1 MFKLSLFNSSPAR
14 WIIALLTAAAFLTPW
29 TAFAQSLPGAQG
41 GYTTINAPALP
52 AAPGGGSGPQTT
64 LVIEGLAGINTAPI
78 SSTLRQALLSDWNA
92 SGQPSAVTYFVNP
105 QGIDAIERSLAN
117 GSVDPYLQP
126 YTNSSSAGCSDLAKT
141 KTRNFPLNWNG
152 TSYNSPVGSFTGDLD
167 LQADLSGNAK
177 GVFKYRIK
185 RFGLFGVCAPYWI
198 KFDSFRL
205 QGTATLDGDVS
216 LSGSLSNSQNPWQ
229 WSQQITKL
237 HLNATEFWIGPIYVK
252 IGYNLP
258 ISVGVQTGVTVQANV
273 DFENEG
279 VSTGSFDYTCR
290 SFNNCTGHSNFNAQN
305 LANPQAITS
314 SIQGRAD
321 VQAYVDVALRAY
333 LYSESVAYAQ
343 VGVRPKA
350 FVDLWG
356 YWGNNCGDVDC
367 DESAEAIAA
376 LTASIDWQISINAK
390 ARALGRT
397 WKWDDLWQSNRYHLA
412 FVDFLNSAA
421 LDPMLHGPGT
431 VRVNDLVNYQARMR
445 PCWPYDDA
453 MTYEVVWQD
462 GSVNTFTKAPDEY
475 QDLNHYFPNAGSQ
488 PVTVTALHDAHG
500 RTLNRSTTRDI
511 QVTVFGNTEDPDCS
525 EGGTD
530 TSGGGGSGT
539 SGPTA
544 QMSCSAQVIFGNPG
558 WQMNCSGSGQNGLA
572 PYTYQ
577 WRYKNGSWQTGSSTK
592 SFVCQALNDPISFRV
607 RDSNGLWSSAKTAHC
622 PGGIG

>member
-1 MFKLSLFNSSPAR
+1 MFKLSLFKLVPAR
-14 WIIALLTAAAFLTPW
+14 WTIALLTAAAFLTPW

-41 GYTTINAPALP
+41 GYTTITAPALP
-52 AAPGGGSGPQTT
+52 GPGGGSGPQTT

-105 QGIDAIERSLAN
+105 EGIDAIERSLAN

-126 YTNSSSAGCSDLAKT
+126 YTSSAAGCSDQVKT
-141 KTRNFPLNWNG
+141 KTRNFALNWNG
-152 TSYNSPVGSFTGDLD
+152 TSYTSPVGPFTGDLD
-167 LQADLSGNAK
+167 LQADLSGDAAA
-177 GVFKYRIK
+177 VFKYRVK
-185 RFGLFGVCAPYWI
+185 RFGLFGFCVPYWI
-198 KFDSFRL
+198 KFDSFRIH
-205 QGTATLDGDVS
+205 GTAALDGDVS
-216 LSGSLSNSQNPWQ
+216 LDGSLSNNQNPWE
-229 WSQQITKL
+229 WSREITKL
-237 HLNATEFWIGPIYVK
+237 HLGTNDFWAGPIYIK
-252 IGYNLP
+252 LGYKLP
-258 ISVGVQTGVTVQANV
+258 IRVGVKAGVTVDATV
-273 DFENEG
+273 DFENQG
-279 VSTGSFDYTCR
+279 VATGSFDYTCR
-290 SFNNCTGHSNFNAQN
+290 NFSSCTGHSNFNAQN
-305 LANPQAITS
+305 LTS
-314 SIQGRAD
+314 TQSVTGAVQGRAD
-321 VQAYVDVALRAY
+321 VQAFVDVGVRAY

-350 FVDLWG
+350 LLDVWG

-367 DESAEAIAA
+367 DESAEALAA
-376 LTASIDWQISINAK
+376 LTASIDWQIAINAK

-397 WKWDDLWQSNRYHLA
+397 WNWDDLWQSNQYHLA
-412 FVDFLNSAA
+412 FIDFLGSAA

-431 VRVNDLVNYQARMR
+431 VRTNDLVTYQARMR

-453 MTYEVVWQD
+453 MTYEVVWED

-525 EGGTD
+525 AGGTD
-530 TSGGGGSGT
+530 TSGGGSGST
-539 SGPTA
+539 GPTA
-544 QMSCSAQVIFGNPG
+544 QMSCTAQIFGNPG

-577 WRYKNGSWQTGSSTK
+577 WRYKNGSWSSGSATR
-592 SFVCQALNDPISFRV
+592 SFTCQALNDPIYFRV
-607 RDSNGLWSSAKTAHC
+607 RDANGLWSSVKTAHC
-622 PGGIG
+622 PGGIA